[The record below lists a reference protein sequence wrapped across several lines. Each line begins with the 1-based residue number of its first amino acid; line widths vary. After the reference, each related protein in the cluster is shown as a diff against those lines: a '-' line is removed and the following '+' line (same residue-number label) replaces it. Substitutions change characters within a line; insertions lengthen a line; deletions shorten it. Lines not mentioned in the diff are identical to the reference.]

1 MAVKAEPGNGDCCRH
16 EPSRV
21 ARRGRSPRPEPR
33 PAPRRR
39 PAARPRVAGS
49 VVWIVIV
56 ATLLAGIVALNVAVL
71 RLNMQSEE
79 LDVER
84 AELIA
89 KRDGLEAELS
99 RGAAAGRIEAM
110 AVNRYGLTEPVETA
124 YVRLA
129 RVKE

>member
-1 MAVKAEPGNGDCCRH
+1 MATAAARAEP
-16 EPSRV
+16 
-21 ARRGRSPRPEPR
+21 RRAPRPKPRPEPR
-33 PAPRRR
+33 RAPRRR
-39 PAARPRVAGS
+39 PVARPRVAGS
-49 VVWIVIV
+49 VVWIVVV

-79 LDVER
+79 LDIER

-99 RGAAAGRIEAM
+99 QAAAAGRIEAM
-110 AVNRYGLTEPVETA
+110 AVHRYGLTEPVETT

-129 RVKE
+129 RVKG

>member
-1 MAVKAEPGNGDCCRH
+1 MATAA
-16 EPSRV
+16 
-21 ARRGRSPRPEPR
+21 ARAEPR
-33 PAPRRR
+33 PAPRPKPRPEPRRAPRRR
-39 PAARPRVAGS
+39 PVARPRVAGS
-49 VVWIVIV
+49 VVWIVVV

-79 LDVER
+79 LDIER

-99 RGAAAGRIEAM
+99 QAAAAGRIEAI
-110 AVNRYGLTEPVETA
+110 AVNRYGLNEPVETT

-129 RVKE
+129 RVKG

>member
-1 MAVKAEPGNGDCCRH
+1 MATAA
-16 EPSRV
+16 
-21 ARRGRSPRPEPR
+21 ARAEPR
-33 PAPRRR
+33 PAPRPKPRPEPRRAPRRR
-39 PAARPRVAGS
+39 PVARPRVAGS
-49 VVWIVIV
+49 VVWIVVV

-79 LDVER
+79 LDIER

-99 RGAAAGRIEAM
+99 QAAASGRIEAM
-110 AVNRYGLTEPVETA
+110 AVNRYGLTEPVETT

-129 RVKE
+129 RVKG

>member
-1 MAVKAEPGNGDCCRH
+1 MATAAARAEP
-16 EPSRV
+16 
-21 ARRGRSPRPEPR
+21 RRAPRPKPRPEPR
-33 PAPRRR
+33 RAPRRR
-39 PAARPRVAGS
+39 PVARPRVAGS
-49 VVWIVIV
+49 VVWIVVV

-79 LDVER
+79 LDIER

-99 RGAAAGRIEAM
+99 QAAAAGRIEAM
-110 AVNRYGLTEPVETA
+110 AVNRYGLTEPVETT

-129 RVKE
+129 RVKG